1 MPLLTRGPPR
11 RTTSRVPHRRQA
23 LACLV
28 ALVCCVMLCPVVPRL
43 ASEARADVGQR
54 LPRLT
59 KLSEDVVRGGMPLGY
74 VPLRQLWAEWDQGD
88 PAEVEEAL
96 RALATDTRLTPPLR
110 AYAGLLEAYA
120 RRRRG
125 DLAGSKSRIQGL
137 GFVGRWVVAGP
148 FDNEGKG
155 GLDRSFGPE
164 DELHDPLSMART
176 YDGKERPV
184 TNRVTPDVFP
194 YGWVDLGAMVRPA
207 EKVCAYA
214 TTFVRERRTGKPGA
228 GPRPFSVWFGAAG
241 ASKVFFDGQEV
252 LKDAKYRDLDSE
264 RFGIALTLR
273 EGWHRLTVKICGD
286 EDAPMFALRLAD
298 PSGAPDANLESDPD
312 PAHSKEAAAVRFRKG
327 EKLPAPKL
335 EGPITAFEKLS
346 AKDDPAALEAYAR
359 YMVLT
364 QSDDPAENR
373 ARDLA
378 RRAAEKARTIPR
390 CLLAGELAEN
400 RNQRAIWIDRAEE
413 LAKKGPPLQERID
426 VLLARAGHTRGG
438 ANWRDAIPYYDKVL
452 ALDPDNVPANLAR
465 VELYSE
471 AGLRETALTSLDLTL
486 ARRPRSVALLR
497 ATAAALRDLDR
508 TTESEELTSRYA
520 QLRFDDTTVVTDRI
534 ELALARRDQAT
545 AARWI
550 ERLVETNPDS
560 NRALAAATRAYVALG
575 DRPKAIAMSRRA
587 LDLAP
592 DDVAT
597 LRSLADVY
605 ALGGQADEQL
615 RLLKRV
621 LELRP
626 QEKDVREYVAHTEP
640 SRPRA
645 DEAYA
650 RPSTEFLKLRDQPA
664 NGRNR
669 RTLVDLQVTTVFP
682 NGLAS
687 RFHQIVFQPL
697 TDAAAAEAREY
708 AFSFEADTET
718 VQLRGA
724 KIHRKT
730 GQVDEAI
737 ESGEGPTDNPSMAM
751 YSSARAFYVHFPRL
765 NPGDVVELLYRVEDV
780 TARNAFADYF
790 GEVVYMQSHEP
801 IARSEYV
808 LITPKS
814 RQFFFNKPNVA
825 GLVQKIEEKGDTKI
839 WHFTAE
845 NVAPLESEPM
855 MPPMTETLGHV
866 HVSTYK
872 SWDDM
877 GRWYWGLVRD
887 QFTADDEV
895 RRRVAEITKGLT
907 DDKAKMRAVY
917 DFVVQKTRYVAL
929 EFGIHGFKPY
939 RCAQIFARGF
949 GDCKDKATLI
959 VTMLKEL
966 GIPATIVIVRTG
978 LRGDFE
984 TEPASLAPFDHAIAY
999 VPSMD
1004 IYLDG
1009 TAEWTGSSELPSMD
1023 RGSLALQVNEGK
1035 PKLVHLPEPTA
1046 ADSVSS
1052 KHVEATVGTDGS
1064 AQIDWRVDVTG
1075 ASAGSWRQRYH
1086 AKATQKQRIQEDLS
1100 TELPGLDVTQV
1111 TSNDLEDVEQK
1122 VQLRA
1127 KGRAPSYARRDGE
1140 SWTMPVGAKEHMV
1153 RTWAPLSSR
1162 RRDIRI
1168 YALSTQENETTVKL
1182 PQGAKVLGPPHAAEG
1197 KSPFGYYKVEVET
1210 QGSTVRVKT
1219 TVAITKSRI
1228 PAAEYAAFRTFCE
1241 QADRELG
1248 QSLTFTV
1255 GK

>member
-1 MPLLTRGPPR
+1 
-11 RTTSRVPHRRQA
+11 
-23 LACLV
+23 
-28 ALVCCVMLCPVVPRL
+28 MLCPFAPRL
-43 ASEARADVGQR
+43 AAADVGQR
-54 LPRLT
+54 LPRIT
-59 KLSEDVVRGGMPLGY
+59 RLSDDVVRGGMPLGY

-96 RALATDTRLTPPLR
+96 RTLAADARVTPPLR

-125 DLAGSKSRIQGL
+125 DLAGAKSRIKEL
-137 GFVGRWVVAGP
+137 GFVSRWVVAGP

-164 DELHDPLSMART
+164 DELHDPLSLART

-184 TNRVTPDVFP
+184 TNRMTPDVFP

-214 TTFVRERRTGKPGA
+214 TTFVRDRRSGKTGSA
-228 GPRPFSVWFGAAG
+228 ARPFSVWFGAAG
-241 ASKVFFDGQEV
+241 ASKVFFDGAEV

-264 RFGIALTLR
+264 RFGVALTLR
-273 EGWHRLTVKICGD
+273 EGWHRLTVKVCGD

-298 PSGAPDANLESDPD
+298 PSGAPDTNLEFDPD
-312 PAHSKEAAAVRFRKG
+312 PAHSSEAAAVRFRKG
-327 EKLPAPKL
+327 EKPAPATL
-335 EGPITAFEKLS
+335 AGPVTAFEKLA

-359 YMVLT
+359 YLVLT
-364 QSDDPAENR
+364 SSDDPAENR

-390 CLLAGELAEN
+390 ALLAGDLAEN

-413 LAKKGPPLQERID
+413 LAKKKGATLQERID

-471 AGLRETALTSLDLTL
+471 AGLRETALSSLDMTL

-497 ATAAALRDLDR
+497 ATAAALRELDR
-508 TTESEELTSRYA
+508 TTEAEELTTRYA
-520 QLRFDDTTVVTDRI
+520 QLRFDDTSVVGDRI
-534 ELALARRDQAT
+534 DLALARRDPAT

-550 ERLVETNPDS
+550 ERLVDTNPDS
-560 NRALAAATRAYVALG
+560 GRALAAAARAYVGLG
-575 DRPKAIAMSRRA
+575 ERPKAIAMHRRA

-592 DDVAT
+592 DDVTT

-650 RPSTEFLKLRDQPA
+650 RPSSEFLKLRDQPA

-708 AFSFEADTET
+708 AFGFEADTET

-724 KIHRKT
+724 KIHKKS
-730 GQVDEAI
+730 GQVVEAI
-737 ESGEGPTDNPSMAM
+737 ESGEGPTDNPAMAM

-765 NPGDVVELLYRVEDV
+765 DPGDVVELLYRVEDV

-790 GEVVYMQSHEP
+790 GEVVYMQSTEP

-814 RQFFFNKPNVA
+814 RQFYFNKPKVS
-825 GLVQKIEEKGDTKI
+825 GLVQKVEEKGDSKV
-839 WHFTAE
+839 WHFLAE
-845 NVAPLESEPM
+845 NVAPLETEPM
-855 MPPMTETLGHV
+855 QPPPTETLGHV

-895 RRRVAEITKGLT
+895 RRHVAEITKGLT
-907 DDKAKMRAVY
+907 DDKAKVRAVY

-966 GIPATIVIVRTG
+966 GIPATIVILRTG
-978 LRGDFE
+978 MRGDFE

-1004 IYLDG
+1004 VYLDG
-1009 TAEWTGSSELPSMD
+1009 TAEWTGSNELPSMD
-1023 RGSLALQVNEGK
+1023 RGALGLLVNEGK

-1052 KHVEATVGTDGS
+1052 KHMEATVGADGS
-1064 AQIDWRVDVTG
+1064 AQIDWKVDVTG
-1075 ASAGSWRQRYH
+1075 ASASSWRARYH
-1086 AKATQKQRIQEDLS
+1086 AKATQKQRVQEDLS
-1100 TELPGLDVTQV
+1100 SELPGFEVAQV
-1111 TSNDLEDVEQK
+1111 SANDLEDVEQK
-1122 VQLRA
+1122 VWVRA

-1140 SWTMPVGAKEHMV
+1140 SWTLPVGAREHMV
-1153 RTWAPLSSR
+1153 RSWAPLSSR

-1168 YALSTQENETTVKL
+1168 YALSTQENETVVKL
-1182 PQGAKVLGPPHAAEG
+1182 PQGAKVLGPPRPAEG
-1197 KSPFGYYKVEVET
+1197 KSPFGFYKVDVET
-1210 QGSTVRVKT
+1210 TGNVVRVKT
-1219 TVAITKSRI
+1219 TVAITTSRI
-1228 PAAEYAAFRTFCE
+1228 PAAEYGAFRAFCE

>member
-1 MPLLTRGPPR
+1 MVT
-11 RTTSRVPHRRQA
+11 
-23 LACLV
+23 
-28 ALVCCVMLCPVVPRL
+28 LCPTLQR
-43 ASEARADVGQR
+43 EAAADVGQR
-54 LPRLT
+54 LSRITHLID
-59 KLSEDVVRGGMPLGY
+59 EVVRGGMPLGY

-88 PAEVEEAL
+88 PSEVEEAL
-96 RALATDTRLTPPLR
+96 RSLASDPRVTPPLR

-125 DLAGSKSRIQGL
+125 DLAGAKSRIAAL
-137 GFVGRWVVAGP
+137 GFVNRWVVAGP

-155 GLDRSFGPE
+155 GIDRSFGPE
-164 DELHDPLSMART
+164 DEIADPLTLART

-184 TNRVTPDVFP
+184 TNRMTPDVFP

-214 TTFVRERRTGKPGA
+214 TTFLRDKRSVDGIPTA
-228 GPRPFSVWFGAAG
+228 RPFSLWFGAGG
-241 ASKVFFDGQEV
+241 AAKVFFDGAEV

-264 RFGIALTLR
+264 RFGVALTMR
-273 EGWHRLTVKICGD
+273 EGWHRLTVKVCGD

-298 PSGAPDANLESDPD
+298 RSGAPDPNLQADPEPVHGKD
-312 PAHSKEAAAVRFRKG
+312 AAAVRFRKG
-327 EKLPAPKL
+327 ERPAPPVVS
-335 EGPITAFEKLS
+335 GPVMAFETLA
-346 AKDDPAALEAYAR
+346 AKDDPTSLEAYAR
-359 YMVLT
+359 YLVLT
-364 QSDDPAENR
+364 HSDDPADNR

-390 CLLAGELAEN
+390 SLLAGELAEN
-400 RNQRAIWIDRAEE
+400 RNQRAFWIDRAEE
-413 LAKKGPPLQERID
+413 LARTNATREDRVD
-426 VLLARAGHTRGG
+426 TLLARAAHTRGG
-438 ANWRDAIPYYDKVL
+438 ANWRDAIPFYDKVL
-452 ALDPDNVPANLAR
+452 ALDPDNVPANLAH

-471 AGLRETALTSLDLTL
+471 AGLRETALTSLELTL

-497 ATAAALRDLDR
+497 ANAAALRELDR
-508 TTESEELTSRYA
+508 TTEAGELTSRYA
-520 QLRFDDTTVVTDRI
+520 QLRFDDASVMGDRI
-534 ELALARRDQAT
+534 ELALARRDPAT

-550 ERLVETNPDS
+550 ERLVDTNPDS
-560 NRALAAATRAYVALG
+560 ARALATAARAYVQLG
-575 DRPKAIAMSRRA
+575 DRPKAIAMHRRA

-592 DDVAT
+592 DDVTT
-597 LRSLADVY
+597 LRALADVY
-605 ALGGQADEQL
+605 ALGGETDEQL

-650 RPSTEFLKLRDQPA
+650 RPASEFLKLRDLQA

-687 RFHQIVFQPL
+687 RFHQVVFQPL

-724 KIHRKT
+724 KIHRKG
-730 GQVDEAI
+730 GQVVEAI

-765 NPGDVVELLYRVEDV
+765 DPGDVVELLYRVEDV

-790 GEVVYMQSHEP
+790 GEVVYMQSSEP

-814 RQFFFNKPNVA
+814 RQFYFNKPNVA
-825 GLVQKIEEKGDTKI
+825 GLVQSVEEKGDRKI

-845 NVAPLESEPM
+845 NVAPLEIEPM
-855 MPPMTETLGHV
+855 MPPMTESLGHV

-907 DDKAKMRAVY
+907 DDRAKVRAVY
-917 DFVVQKTRYVAL
+917 GFVVQKTRYVAL

-966 GIPATIVIVRTG
+966 GIPATIVILRTG
-978 LRGDFE
+978 MRGDFG

-999 VPSMD
+999 VPSLD

-1009 TAEWTGSSELPSMD
+1009 TAEWTGSNELPSMD
-1023 RGSLALQVNEGK
+1023 RGALALQINEGK

-1052 KHVEATVGTDGS
+1052 KHIEASVGADGS

-1075 ASAGSWRQRYH
+1075 SSASSWRARYH
-1086 AKATQKQRIQEDLS
+1086 AKATQKPRLQEDLS
-1100 TELPGLDVTQV
+1100 SELPGFEIAQV
-1111 TSNDLEDVEQK
+1111 TTNELDEVEQK

-1127 KGRAPSYARRDGE
+1127 KGRAPSYARKDGD
-1140 SWTMPVGAKEHMV
+1140 SWTVPVGAKEHMV

-1162 RRDIRI
+1162 QRDMRI
-1168 YALSTQENETTVKL
+1168 FSLATEENETTVKL
-1182 PQGAKVLGPPHAAEG
+1182 PQGAKVQGPPHAAEG
-1197 KSPFGYYKVEVET
+1197 KSPFGSYKVDVET
-1210 QGSTVRVKT
+1210 TGNVVRVKT

-1228 PAAEYAAFRTFCE
+1228 SASEYAAFRAFCE

>member
-1 MPLLTRGPPR
+1 MPHACRATCRFFLLIG
-11 RTTSRVPHRRQA
+11 
-23 LACLV
+23 LV
-28 ALVCCVMLCPVVPRL
+28 LLVVVAQGVPRL
-43 ASEARADVGQR
+43 AGADVGQR

-59 KLSEDVVRGGMPLGY
+59 RLSEEVVRGGMPLGY

-88 PAEVEEAL
+88 PAEVEEEL
-96 RALATDTRLTPPLR
+96 RALASDARVAPPLR
-110 AYAGLLEAYA
+110 GYAGLLEAYA

-125 DLAGSKSRIQGL
+125 DLAGAKARITSL

-164 DELHDPLSMART
+164 DEIAEPLSMART
-176 YDGKERPV
+176 YEGKERPIM
-184 TNRVTPDVFP
+184 NRLTPDVFP

-214 TTFVRERRTGKPGA
+214 TTFVRDRRGGN
-228 GPRPFSVWFGAAG
+228 RPLSLWFGAAG
-241 ASKVFFDGQEV
+241 ASKIFFDGLEV

-264 RFGIALTLR
+264 RFGVTLTLR

-298 PSGAPDANLESDPD
+298 ASGAPDANLEADPD
-312 PAHSKEAAAVRFRKG
+312 LAHAKEAAAVRFRKG
-327 EKLPAPKL
+327 ERPAAPTIA
-335 EGPITAFEKLS
+335 GPISSFEKL
-346 AKDDPAALEAYAR
+346 ATKDDPAALEAYAR
-359 YMVLT
+359 YLVLT
-364 QSDDPAENR
+364 SSDDPAENR

-390 CLLAGELAEN
+390 CLLAGDLAEN
-400 RNQRAIWIDRAEE
+400 RNQRAIWIDRAED
-413 LAKKGPPLQERID
+413 LAKRGGSLEEKIN

-438 ANWRDAIPYYDKVL
+438 ANWRDAIPYYDRVL
-452 ALDPDNVPANLAR
+452 ALDPDNVPASLAR
-465 VELYSE
+465 VELYGE
-471 AGLRETALTSLDLTL
+471 AGLRETALSRLDLTL

-497 ATAAALRDLDR
+497 ATAAALRDLGR
-508 TTESEELTSRYA
+508 TTEAQELTARYA
-520 QLRFDDTTVVTDRI
+520 QLRFDDTTVMGDRI
-534 ELALARRDQAT
+534 ELALARRDPVT
-545 AARWI
+545 ASRWV

-560 NRALAAATRAYVALG
+560 GRALAAAARAYIGLG
-575 DRPKAIAMSRRA
+575 DRPKAIAMHRRA

-592 DDVAT
+592 DDVTT

-605 ALGGQADEQL
+605 ALGGGADEQL
-615 RLLKRV
+615 RLLQRV
-621 LELRP
+621 LEQRP
-626 QEKDVREYVAHTEP
+626 QEKDVREDVAHTEP

-645 DEAYA
+645 DEVFA
-650 RPSTEFLKLRDQPA
+650 RPAAEFLKLRDKPA
-664 NGRNR
+664 DGRNR

-724 KIHRKT
+724 KIHRKG
-730 GQVDEAI
+730 GQVVEAI

-765 NPGDVVELLYRVEDV
+765 DPGDVVELLYRVEDV

-790 GEVVYMQSHEP
+790 GEVTYMQSTEP

-808 LITPKS
+808 LITPRS
-814 RQFFFNKPNVA
+814 RQFFFNKPQVPNLTQTV
-825 GLVQKIEEKGDTKI
+825 EEKGDTKV
-839 WHFTAE
+839 WHFVAE
-845 NVAPLESEPM
+845 NVPALEIEPSS
-855 MPPMTETLGHV
+855 PPVTETLGHV

-872 SWDDM
+872 TWDDM

-907 DDKAKMRAVY
+907 DEKSKVRAVY

-978 LRGDFE
+978 MRGDFE

-1009 TAEWTGSSELPSMD
+1009 TAEWTGSTELPSMD
-1023 RGSLALQVNEGK
+1023 RGALALQINEGK
-1035 PKLVHLPEPTA
+1035 PKLVHMPEPTA
-1046 ADSVSS
+1046 ADSISS
-1052 KHVEATVGTDGS
+1052 KRIEATVGTDGS
-1064 AQIDWRVDVTG
+1064 AQIDWRVDITG
-1075 ASAGSWRQRYH
+1075 ASASGWRQRYH
-1086 AKATQKQRIQEDLS
+1086 AKATQKARVQEDLS
-1100 TELPGLDVTQV
+1100 SELPGVEITQI

-1122 VQLRA
+1122 VQLKA
-1127 KGRAPSYARRDGE
+1127 KGRAPSYARRDGD
-1140 SWTMPVGAKEHMV
+1140 SWTVGVGAKEHIV

-1168 YALSTQENETTVKL
+1168 YALSTQESETVVKL
-1182 PQGAKVLGPPHAAEG
+1182 PQGAKVIGPPHPAEG
-1197 KSPFGYYKVEVET
+1197 KGQFGFYKVEVET
-1210 QGSTVRVKT
+1210 TGNVVRVKT
-1219 TVAITKSRI
+1219 TVAITRSRI
-1228 PAAEYAAFRTFCE
+1228 PAAEYGAFRAFCE

>member
-1 MPLLTRGPPR
+1 
-11 RTTSRVPHRRQA
+11 
-23 LACLV
+23 
-28 ALVCCVMLCPVVPRL
+28 
-43 ASEARADVGQR
+43 
-54 LPRLT
+54 
-59 KLSEDVVRGGMPLGY
+59 MPLGY

-96 RALATDTRLTPPLR
+96 RSLASDPRLTPPLR

-125 DLAGSKSRIQGL
+125 DLAGAKARITSL

-164 DELHDPLSMART
+164 DEIADPLTLART
-176 YDGKERPV
+176 YEGKERPV

-214 TTFVRERRTGKPGA
+214 TTFVRDRRGAKVGPG
-228 GPRPFSVWFGAAG
+228 GRPFSVWFGAAG
-241 ASKVFFDGQEV
+241 ASKIFFDGAEV

-264 RFGIALTLR
+264 RFGVTLTLR

-298 PSGAPDANLESDPD
+298 PSGAPDANLEADPD
-312 PAHSKEAAAVRFRKG
+312 LAHAKEASAVRFRKG
-327 EKLPAPKL
+327 EKPAAPAL
-335 EGPITAFEKLS
+335 AGPVSAFDKLS

-359 YMVLT
+359 YLVLT
-364 QSDDPAENR
+364 SSDDPAENR

-400 RNQRAIWIDRAEE
+400 RNQRAIWIDRAED
-413 LAKKGPPLQERID
+413 LAKHGGSLEEKIT

-452 ALDPDNVPANLAR
+452 ALDPDNVPASLAR
-465 VELYSE
+465 VELYGE
-471 AGLRETALTSLDLTL
+471 AGLRETALSRLDLTL

-508 TTESEELTSRYA
+508 TTEAQELTARYA
-520 QLRFDDTTVVTDRI
+520 QLRFDDTSVMGDRI
-534 ELALARRDQAT
+534 ELALARRDPAT
-545 AARWI
+545 ASRWV

-560 NRALAAATRAYVALG
+560 GRALAAAARAYVGLG
-575 DRPKAIAMSRRA
+575 DRPKAIAMHRRA
-587 LDLAP
+587 LELAP
-592 DDVAT
+592 DDVTT
-597 LRSLADVY
+597 LRALADVY

-650 RPSTEFLKLRDQPA
+650 RPSAEFLKLRDKPSD
-664 NGRNR
+664 GRNR

-724 KIHRKT
+724 KIHRKG
-730 GQVDEAI
+730 GQVVEAI

-765 NPGDVVELLYRVEDV
+765 DPGDVVELLYRVEDV

-790 GEVVYMQSHEP
+790 GEVTYMQSSEP

-814 RQFFFNKPNVA
+814 RQFFFNKPQVA
-825 GLVQKIEEKGDTKI
+825 NLTQTVEEKGDTKI
-839 WHFTAE
+839 WHFLAE
-845 NVAPLESEPM
+845 NVPALEMEPSS
-855 MPPMTETLGHV
+855 PPATETLGHV

-895 RRRVAEITKGLT
+895 RRRVSEITKGLT
-907 DDKAKMRAVY
+907 DEKAKIRAVY

-1052 KHVEATVGTDGS
+1052 KHLEATVGMDGS

-1086 AKATQKQRIQEDLS
+1086 AKATQKQRVQEDLS

-1111 TSNDLEDVEQK
+1111 SSNDLEDVEQK

-1140 SWTMPVGAKEHMV
+1140 SWTVPVGAKEHMV
-1153 RTWAPLSSR
+1153 RSWAPLSSR

-1182 PQGAKVLGPPHAAEG
+1182 PQGAKILGPPHPAEG
-1197 KSPFGYYKVEVET
+1197 KSQFGYYKVDVET

-1219 TVAITKSRI
+1219 TVAVTKSRI
-1228 PAAEYAAFRTFCE
+1228 PAAEYAAFRAFCE

>member
-1 MPLLTRGPPR
+1 
-11 RTTSRVPHRRQA
+11 
-23 LACLV
+23 
-28 ALVCCVMLCPVVPRL
+28 MLCPVAPRL
-43 ASEARADVGQR
+43 AAADVGQR

-59 KLSEDVVRGGMPLGY
+59 RLSEEVVRGGMPLGY

-96 RALATDTRLTPPLR
+96 RTLASETRIAPPLR

-125 DLAGSKSRIQGL
+125 DLAGSKARIAGL

-155 GLDRSFGPE
+155 GLDRAFGPE
-164 DELHDPLSMART
+164 EEIRDPLSMSRT

-184 TNRVTPDVFP
+184 TNRMTPDVFP

-207 EKVCAYA
+207 VKVCAYA
-214 TTFVRERRTGKPGA
+214 TTFVRDRRTATAAGKAGA
-228 GPRPFSVWFGAAG
+228 GGARPFSVWFGAAG
-241 ASKVFFDGQEV
+241 SSKIFFDGAEV
-252 LKDAKYRDLDSE
+252 LKDPKYRDLDSE
-264 RFGIALTLR
+264 RFGVTLTLR

-286 EDAPMFALRLAD
+286 EDSPMFALRLAD
-298 PSGAPDANLESDPD
+298 PSGAPDPNLESDPD

-327 EKLPAPKL
+327 EQAAAPVVSGPVSAFDKLA
-335 EGPITAFEKLS
+335 
-346 AKDDPAALEAYAR
+346 AKDDPASLEAYAR
-359 YMVLT
+359 YLVLT

-390 CLLAGELAEN
+390 CILAGELAEN
-400 RNQRAIWIDRAEE
+400 RNQRAIWIDRAED
-413 LAKKGPPLQERID
+413 LVRKGGGSLPVQQRID
-426 VLLARAGHTRGG
+426 TLLARAGHARGG

-452 ALDPDNVPANLAR
+452 ALDPDNVPASLAR

-471 AGLRETALTSLDLTL
+471 AGLRETALTSLDMTL

-508 TTESEELTSRYA
+508 TTDAEELTARYA
-520 QLRFDDTTVVTDRI
+520 QLRFDDTSVVGDRI
-534 ELALARRDQAT
+534 ELALARRDAVT
-545 AARWI
+545 ASRWI
-550 ERLVETNPDS
+550 ERLVDTNPDS
-560 NRALAAATRAYVALG
+560 GRALAAAARAYVGLG
-575 DRPKAIAMSRRA
+575 ERPKAIAMHRRA
-587 LDLAP
+587 LELAP
-592 DDVAT
+592 DDVTT

-605 ALGGQADEQL
+605 ALGGQPDEQL

-626 QEKDVREYVAHTEP
+626 QEKDVREYVAHTELTIRGG
-640 SRPRA
+640 RPRA

-650 RPSTEFLKLRDQPA
+650 RPSAEFLKLRDQPA

-708 AFSFEADTET
+708 AFGFEADTET

-724 KIHRKT
+724 KVHRKT
-730 GQVDEAI
+730 GQVEEAI
-737 ESGEGPTDNPSMAM
+737 ESGEGPTDNPAMAM

-765 NPGDVVELLYRVEDV
+765 SPGDVVELLYRVEDV

-790 GEVVYMQSHEP
+790 GEVVYMQSNEP

-825 GLVQKIEEKGDTKI
+825 GLVQKVEEKGDSKV
-839 WHFTAE
+839 WHFLAE
-845 NVAPLESEPM
+845 NVAPLEVEPM
-855 MPPMTETLGHV
+855 QPPAPESLGHV

-872 SWDDM
+872 GWDDM

-895 RRRVAEITKGLT
+895 RRRVTEITKGLT
-907 DDKAKMRAVY
+907 DDKAKVRAVY

-966 GIPATIVIVRTG
+966 GIPATIVILRTG
-978 LRGDFE
+978 MRGDFG

-999 VPSMD
+999 VPSMN

-1009 TAEWTGSSELPSMD
+1009 TAEWTGSNELPSMD
-1023 RGSLALQVNEGK
+1023 RGALALQINEGK
-1035 PKLVHLPEPTA
+1035 PKLVHLPEPA
-1046 ADSVSS
+1046 ASDSVSS
-1052 KHVEATVGTDGS
+1052 KRLEATVANDGS
-1064 AQIDWRVDVTG
+1064 AQVDWRVEVTG
-1075 ASAGSWRQRYH
+1075 ANAGSWRQRYH
-1086 AKATQKQRIQEDLS
+1086 AKATLKQRVQEDLS
-1100 TELPGLDVTQV
+1100 SELPGVDIAQV
-1111 TSNDLEDVEQK
+1111 TTNDLEDVEQK
-1122 VQLRA
+1122 VQVRA

-1140 SWTMPVGAKEHMV
+1140 SWTVPVGAKEHMV
-1153 RTWAPLSSR
+1153 RQWAPLSSR

-1168 YALSTQENETTVKL
+1168 FALSTQENETVVKL
-1182 PQGAKVLGPPHAAEG
+1182 PQGAKVLGPPHPAEG
-1197 KSPFGYYKVEVET
+1197 KSPFGFYKVDVET
-1210 QGSTVRVKT
+1210 LGNVVRVKT

-1228 PAAEYAAFRTFCE
+1228 PASEYAAFRAFCE